1 MNNTMKKKSVKT
13 GLPPGSLIHIGDK
26 KSETVQISLLSYT
39 EDGFQDK
46 PVDINKM
53 SSLIPSKSGIHWISV
68 EGIHDV
74 DVIKNLGDT
83 FGLHPLVLEDILNT
97 DHRPKIENYDKYTY
111 IVAKLL
117 LYDEKQKEFTTEQES
132 FILGE
137 NYVISFSERKT
148 EIYNTVQERIRQGA
162 GHTRKMGADYLLY
175 SLLDVIV
182 DNYFNVLEK
191 LSDEIELAEDEL
203 ISNPSPETLKV
214 IHKFKKQML
223 YMHKAVWPLREVI
236 GVLERNEITLVKE
249 STSLYIRDLY
259 DHLIQI
265 METVETLRD
274 ILSSMLDMYLSSISN
289 RMNEVMKILTIIST
303 VFIPLTFI
311 VGLYGMNFKYMPELN
326 WPFMYPVVW
335 IIMISISVLML
346 SFFKKK
352 KWW

>member
-1 MNNTMKKKSVKT
+1 MNKTMKKKSIKT
-13 GLPPGSLIHIGDK
+13 GLPPGSLIHIGDENNK
-26 KSETVQISLLSYT
+26 DVQINLFSYT
-39 EDGFQDK
+39 EDHFEEKLIDIDK
-46 PVDINKM
+46 ISQIFPLKDQVY
-53 SSLIPSKSGIHWISV
+53 WIAV

-74 DVIKNLGDT
+74 DIIKNLGDA

-97 DHRPKIENYDKYTY
+97 DHRPKIENYDKYAY

-117 LYDEKQKEFTTEQES
+117 LYEKKENEVTTEQES

-137 NYVISFSERKT
+137 NYIISFSERKT
-148 EIYNTVQERIRQGA
+148 EIYEKVQERIRQGV
-162 GHTRKMGADYLLY
+162 GQTRKMGADYLLY

-182 DNYFNVLEK
+182 DNYFDVLERI
-191 LSDEIELAEDEL
+191 SDEIELAEDEL
-203 ISNPSPETLKV
+203 ITKPSPETLKV
-214 IHKFKKQML
+214 IHKFKKEML

-236 GVLERNEITLVKE
+236 GVLERNEIALMKE

-259 DHLIQI
+259 DHVIQI

-289 RMNEVMKILTIIST
+289 RMNEVMKILTMIST

-311 VGLYGMNFKYMPELN
+311 VGVYGMNFKYMPELN
-326 WPFMYPVVW
+326 WPFMYPVLWV
-335 IIMISISVLML
+335 IMISIAVLML

>member
-1 MNNTMKKKSVKT
+1 MNKTMKKKSVKT
-13 GLPPGSLIHIGDK
+13 GLPPGGLINVDDK
-26 KSETVQISLLSYT
+26 KNETVQISLLSYT
-39 EDGFQDK
+39 EDSFQEK
-46 PVDINKM
+46 LIDINKM
-53 SSLIPSKSGIHWISV
+53 SPLIASKSKIHWIAV
-68 EGIHDV
+68 GGIHDV
-74 DVIKNLGDT
+74 DIINKLGNI
-83 FGLHPLVLEDILNT
+83 FGLHPLVLEGILNT
-97 DHRPKIENYDKYTY
+97 DNRPKIENYDKYTY
-111 IVAKLL
+111 VVAKLL
-117 LYDEKQKEFTTEQES
+117 LYDEKQNEFTTEQES

-148 EIYNTVQERIRQGA
+148 EIYSTVQERIRKGA

-203 ISNPSPETLKV
+203 ISNPSPDTLKV
-214 IHKFKKQML
+214 IHKFKRQML

-236 GVLERNEITLVKE
+236 GVMERNEIILMKE
-249 STSLYIRDLY
+249 STSIYMRDLY
-259 DHLIQI
+259 DHVIQI

-289 RMNEVMKILTIIST
+289 RMNEVMKILTMIST

-311 VGLYGMNFKYMPELN
+311 VGLYGMNFKYMPELS
-326 WPFMYPVVW
+326 WTFMYPVVW
-335 IIMISISVLML
+335 VIMISIAVLML

>member
-1 MNNTMKKKSVKT
+1 MNKTMKKKSVKT

-26 KSETVQISLLSYT
+26 KNKDVQIRIFSYT
-39 EDGFQDK
+39 EENYEENLIE
-46 PVDINKM
+46 INKL
-53 SSLIPSKSGIHWISV
+53 SQLLPLKSGIHWIEV

-74 DVIKNLGDT
+74 DIIKELGDV

-97 DHRPKIENYDKYTY
+97 DHRPKIENYDNYAY

-117 LYDEKQKEFTTEQES
+117 LYDEKESEFTTEQES

-137 NYVISFSERKT
+137 NYIISFSERKT
-148 EIYNTVQERIRQGA
+148 EIYDKVQERIRQGV

-182 DNYFNVLEK
+182 DNYFDVLES

-203 ISNPSPETLKV
+203 ISNPSPETLKA

-236 GVLERNEITLVKE
+236 GVLERNEITLMKE
-249 STSLYIRDLY
+249 SNSIYIRDLY
-259 DHLIQI
+259 DHVIQI

-289 RMNEVMKILTIIST
+289 RMNEVMKILTMIST

-311 VGLYGMNFKYMPELN
+311 VGLYGMNFKYMPELS
-326 WPFMYPVVW
+326 WTFMYPVVW
-335 IIMISISVLML
+335 VIMISIAVLML

>member
-1 MNNTMKKKSVKT
+1 MNKTMKKKSVKT
-13 GLPPGSLIHIGDK
+13 GLPPGSLIHIGEK
-26 KSETVQISLLSYT
+26 KNKDVQIRLFSYT
-39 EDGFQDK
+39 EDNFEEK
-46 PVDINKM
+46 LIDINKL
-53 SSLIPSKSGIHWISV
+53 SQLLPLKSKVHWIEV

-74 DVIKNLGDT
+74 DIIKNLGEV

-97 DHRPKIENYDKYTY
+97 DHRPKIENYENYTY

-117 LYDEKQKEFTTEQES
+117 LYYKKESEFSTEQES

-137 NYVISFSERKT
+137 NYIISFSERKT
-148 EIYNTVQERIRQGA
+148 EIYSNVKERIRQGV

-182 DNYFNVLEK
+182 DNYFNVLER
-191 LSDEIELAEDEL
+191 LSEEIELAEDEL
-203 ISNPSPETLKV
+203 ISNPSPETIKV
-214 IHKFKKQML
+214 LHKFKRQML
-223 YMHKAVWPLREVI
+223 YMHKAVWPLREVM
-236 GVLERNEITLVKE
+236 GVLERNETTLMKE
-249 STSLYIRDLY
+249 ATSIYIRDLY
-259 DHLIQI
+259 DHVIQI

-289 RMNEVMKILTIIST
+289 RMNEVMKILTMIST

-311 VGLYGMNFKYMPELN
+311 VGLYGMNFRYMPELN

-335 IIMISISVLML
+335 VIMISIAVLML

>member
-1 MNNTMKKKSVKT
+1 MNIKKKKKSVKT
-13 GLPPGSLIHIGDK
+13 GLPPGSLIYIGDK
-26 KSETVQISLLSYT
+26 KNETVQINLLSYT
-39 EDGFQDK
+39 EDGFQEKLID
-46 PVDINKM
+46 VNKM
-53 SSLIPSKSGIHWISV
+53 SPLIASKSKIHLIAV

-74 DVIKNLGDT
+74 DIINKLGDV
-83 FGLHPLVLEDILNT
+83 FGLHPLVLEGVLNT
-97 DHRPKIENYDKYTY
+97 DNRPKIENYDKYTY

-117 LYDEKQKEFTTEQES
+117 MYDEKQSEFTTEQES

-148 EIYNTVQERIRQGA
+148 EIYSTVQERIRQGA

-203 ISNPSPETLKV
+203 ISNPSPDTLKV
-214 IHKFKKQML
+214 IHKFKRQML

-236 GVLERNEITLVKE
+236 GVMERNEIILMKE
-249 STSLYIRDLY
+249 STSIYMRDLY
-259 DHLIQI
+259 DHVIQI

-311 VGLYGMNFKYMPELN
+311 TGVYGMNFSHMPELN
-326 WPFMYPVVW
+326 WSFMYPIVW
-335 IIMISISVLML
+335 IIMISIAVLML

>member
-1 MNNTMKKKSVKT
+1 MNIKKKKKSVKT
-13 GLPPGSLIHIGDK
+13 GLPPGGLINVDDK
-26 KSETVQISLLSYT
+26 KNETVQISLLSYT
-39 EDGFQDK
+39 EDSFQEK
-46 PVDINKM
+46 LIDINKM
-53 SSLIPSKSGIHWISV
+53 SPLIASKSKIHWIAV
-68 EGIHDV
+68 GGIHDV
-74 DVIKNLGDT
+74 DIINKLGDI
-83 FGLHPLVLEDILNT
+83 FGLHPLVLEGILNT
-97 DHRPKIENYDKYTY
+97 DNRPKIENYDKYTY
-111 IVAKLL
+111 VVAKLL
-117 LYDEKQKEFTTEQES
+117 LYDEKQNEFTTEQES

-148 EIYNTVQERIRQGA
+148 EIYSTVQERIRKGA

-203 ISNPSPETLKV
+203 ISNPSPDTLKV
-214 IHKFKKQML
+214 IHKFKRQML

-236 GVLERNEITLVKE
+236 GVMERNEIILMKE
-249 STSLYIRDLY
+249 STSIYMRDLY
-259 DHLIQI
+259 DHVIQI

-311 VGLYGMNFKYMPELN
+311 TGVYGMNFSHMPELN
-326 WPFMYPVVW
+326 WLFMYPILW
-335 IIMISISVLML
+335 IIMISIAVLML